1 MMHSA
6 TPLLPIQPLVAASF
20 FTLPVEQREL
30 LEQQLRA
37 GTFTL
42 RAAVAQGHAQADAVD
57 EWVDFWHEGGAAGE
71 LRDFLGMNTVEY
83 ARWIKDE
90 APLAE
95 IFGAAADVPA
105 ARTFSSGDYIP
116 MSYWGKDHWSTLAYA
131 ESVMVECGGF
141 QVGADARMK
150 SNRRNFRVM
159 AQECARPKRP
169 GKPTSSIAMVMQ
181 PEHSTKLNDGQVVD
195 NHDDWSC
202 LQDMAAAGLFI
213 QNATGVQPGVTLALS
228 EKGNAVANALRE
240 FKRNKGQ
247 FAQFRWP
254 DAPAATPS
262 MATTP
267 ASA

>member
-1 MMHSA
+1 MIPS
-6 TPLLPIQPLVAASF
+6 TPLLPIQMLFAASF
-20 FTLPVEQREL
+20 FNLPADQREL

-42 RAAVAQGHAQADAVD
+42 RAAVAQGYASAEAVE

-71 LRDFLGMNTVEY
+71 LRDFLGMNPVEY
-83 ARWIKDE
+83 VRWMKDD

-95 IFGAAADVPA
+95 IFGAATVVPVA
-105 ARTFSSGDYIP
+105 HTFSTEDYIP
-116 MSYWGKDHWSTLAYA
+116 MSHWGRDHWSTLGYA
-131 ESVMVECGGF
+131 ETVMAECGGF

-169 GKPTSSIAMVMQ
+169 GKPTSAIAMVMQ
-181 PEHSTKLNDGQVVD
+181 PEHATKLNDGQVVD

-202 LQDMAAAGLFI
+202 LQDMAAEGLFVQEPTDI
-213 QNATGVQPGVTLALS
+213 QPGVILTLS

-247 FAQFRWP
+247 YAQFRWP
-254 DAPAATPS
+254 GAPAAAPS